1 MEESKEDIGKQL
13 VIQGALCDVFQAELR
28 ISIAPSRKISLSAE
42 IDTSLDTKRFPP
54 ASARKPANKLSF
66 ACRHLFGKFGRA
78 MVKPLHRRGHAKV
91 FNESLSP
98 AIQYSLHWWKKLLS
112 GLTLATPRIVP
123 FGLPQ
128 VVSFGDGEG
137 TAQIAVA
144 LWSPQGTFASRCR
157 ARPAL
162 PPLFPGDAADVS
174 HINVIEGLAPSL
186 LFYCLLL
193 SPTFCALAAGVI
205 TLTTPAL

>member
-1 MEESKEDIGKQL
+1 MEESKEGIGKQL
-13 VIQGALCDVFQAELR
+13 VIQGALCDVSQAELR

-42 IDTSLDTKRFPP
+42 IDTSLDSKRFPP
-54 ASARKPANKLSF
+54 ASARKIASKLSF

-128 VVSFGDGEG
+128 VCSFQVTTGCFFRVTTG
-137 TAQIAVA
+137 V
-144 LWSPQGTFASRCR
+144 LWRRRRHRSNRCR
-157 ARPAL
+157 SLVLARDLGAERRQRCHRC
-162 PPLFPGDAADVS
+162 FP
-174 HINVIEGLAPSL
+174 E
-186 LFYCLLL
+186 
-193 SPTFCALAAGVI
+193 
-205 TLTTPAL
+205 TLRMSVTSM